1 MLKLTLLRLVVTDR
15 VPATRNRIFG
25 YTESAIKV
33 AFQKVVYSKNSSKN
47 EEKVKLLDGKKL
59 HDIMT

>member
-15 VPATRNRIFG
+15 VPATQNRIFG

-33 AFQKVVYSKNSSKN
+33 AFQKGSASFLIFQKM
-47 EEKVKLLDGKKL
+47 KKK
-59 HDIMT
+59 IKTP

>member
-15 VPATRNRIFG
+15 VPATQNRIFG

-33 AFQKVVYSKNSSKN
+33 AFQKGYKSGVQ
-47 EEKVKLLDGKKL
+47 
-59 HDIMT
+59 